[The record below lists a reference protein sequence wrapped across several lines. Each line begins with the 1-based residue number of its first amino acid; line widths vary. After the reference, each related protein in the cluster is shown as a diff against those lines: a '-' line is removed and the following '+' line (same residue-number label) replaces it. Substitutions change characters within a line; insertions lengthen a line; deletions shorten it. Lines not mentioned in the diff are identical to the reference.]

1 MLRAMDAVPNPRD
14 AITLRD
20 YRPGDANAMY
30 ALDLECF
37 EAPFRFTSRA
47 MRQFAEEPHA
57 IVLLAEAHVSKNL
70 PPRLAG
76 FAIAHKEGQTA
87 YVVTLDVAPPYRR
100 RGLARRLMEDTE
112 SRARATGAQ
121 EIALHVYTGNLGAI
135 AFYEALGY
143 NRMRM
148 AENFYARGA
157 HGLVY
162 RKKL

>member
-1 MLRAMDAVPNPRD
+1 MDAAPNSQD
-14 AITLRD
+14 AITLRA

-47 MRQFAEEPHA
+47 MRQFAEELHA
-57 IVLLAEAHVSKNL
+57 IVLLAEAHVGKNA

-76 FAIAHKEGQTA
+76 FAIAHMEGQTA
-87 YVVTLDVAPPYRR
+87 YIVTLDVAAPHRR
-100 RGLARRLMEDTE
+100 RGLAGRLMEETE
-112 SRARATGAQ
+112 SRARAAGAQ
-121 EIALHVYTGNLGAI
+121 EVALHVYTGNSGAI

-143 NRMRM
+143 NRVRL

-157 HGLVY
+157 HGFDY